1 MRILVIGLGVQGIK
15 RVKVAGSDVS
25 ATVDPQNPSADFKLI
40 DDVPLNAYDA
50 AIVCTPD
57 LEKLIE
63 ERDSLKDKLMRSLAD
78 SENLRKRSIRDR
90 SAAEVYGGTK
100 LARDLLSVYD
110 NITRALDAVSDEQR
124 EANKALIE
132 GIELTRKE
140 LINGFEKHKISR
152 VAPEVGDVFDPLIH
166 QAMFEAPMPDSK
178 AGEIIQ
184 IMAVGF
190 KIGDRLLRPAQVG
203 VSSKSN

>member
-1 MRILVIGLGVQGIK
+1 MSDKQQPKKSKTEELLSLDELIAESEESEESLGTEHE
-15 RVKVAGSDVS
+15 SDEQEG
-25 ATVDPQNPSADFKLI
+25 PN
-40 DDVPLNAYDA
+40 
-50 AIVCTPD
+50 
-57 LEKLIE
+57 LEKIIE
-63 ERDSLKDKLMRSLAD
+63 ERDILQDKLMRTLAD

-90 SAAEVYGGTK
+90 SDAEVYGGTK

-124 EANKALIE
+124 KSNAGLIE

-140 LINGFEKHKISR
+140 LINGFEKHKIKR
-152 VAPEVGDVFDPLIH
+152 IMPEEGDVFDPLLH
-166 QAMFEAPMPDSK
+166 QAMFEAPLPESK

-184 IMAVGF
+184 VMAVGF

-203 VSSKSN
+203 VSSNPG

>member
-1 MRILVIGLGVQGIK
+1 MSEKQNNKSEELLSLDELIAEAEEGDVGN
-15 RVKVAGSDVS
+15 SDDEINEES
-25 ATVDPQNPSADFKLI
+25 
-40 DDVPLNAYDA
+40 
-50 AIVCTPD
+50 TPD

-90 SAAEVYGGTK
+90 SDAEVYGGTK

-124 EANKALIE
+124 KANKALIE

-152 VAPEVGDVFDPLIH
+152 VDPEVGDIFDPLIH

>member
-1 MRILVIGLGVQGIK
+1 MSKKKNKTEDLLSLDELIAEAEEEQTNSDPDASDEDNI
-15 RVKVAGSDVS
+15 SDV
-25 ATVDPQNPSADFKLI
+25 D
-40 DDVPLNAYDA
+40 
-50 AIVCTPD
+50 
-57 LEKLIE
+57 KLIE

-90 SAAEVYGGTK
+90 SDAEVYGGTK

-110 NITRALDAVSDEQR
+110 NITRALDAVTEDQR
-124 EANKALIE
+124 EENNALIE

-152 VAPEVGDVFDPLIH
+152 ITPEIGDAFDPLIH
-166 QAMFEAPMPDSK
+166 QAMFEAPMADTS

-184 IMAVGF
+184 IMLVGF

-203 VSSKSN
+203 VSSKTN

>member
-1 MRILVIGLGVQGIK
+1 MSEKQENKKIK
-15 RVKVAGSDVS
+15 TEELLSLDE
-25 ATVDPQNPSADFKLI
+25 LI
-40 DDVPLNAYDA
+40 AEAEENDDLLESNEALNEDKE
-50 AIVCTPD
+50 PN

-63 ERDSLKDKLMRSLAD
+63 ERDALQDKLMRTLAD

-90 SAAEVYGGTK
+90 SDAEVYGGTK

-110 NITRALDAVSDEQR
+110 NITRALDAVSDEQKK
-124 EANKALIE
+124 ANSALIE

-140 LINGFEKHKISR
+140 IISGFEKHKIIR
-152 VAPEVGDVFDPLIH
+152 IIPQIGDIFDPLLH
-166 QAMFEAPMPDSK
+166 QAMFEASLPDTK

-190 KIGDRLLRPAQVG
+190 KIGERLLRPAQVG
-203 VSSKSN
+203 VSSNPG

>member
-1 MRILVIGLGVQGIK
+1 MSEKQETKKTKPEELLSLDELIAESEENDG
-15 RVKVAGSDVS
+15 
-25 ATVDPQNPSADFKLI
+25 LI
-40 DDVPLNAYDA
+40 DASEELDDEGPN
-50 AIVCTPD
+50 

-63 ERDSLKDKLMRSLAD
+63 ERDALHDKLMRTLAD

-90 SAAEVYGGTK
+90 SDAEVYGGTK

-110 NITRALDAVSDEQR
+110 NITRALETVSDEQKKS
-124 EANKALIE
+124 NSALIE

-140 LINGFEKHKISR
+140 IISGFEKHKIIR
-152 VAPEVGDVFDPLIH
+152 VLPEIGDAFDPLLH
-166 QAMFEAPMPDSK
+166 QAMFEAPMPDTK

-190 KIGDRLLRPAQVG
+190 KIGERLLRPAQVG
-203 VSSKSN
+203 VSSNSN

>member
-1 MRILVIGLGVQGIK
+1 MSEKQETKKTKPEELLSLDELI
-15 RVKVAGSDVS
+15 AESEENDV
-25 ATVDPQNPSADFKLI
+25 LI
-40 DDVPLNAYDA
+40 DASEELDDEGPN
-50 AIVCTPD
+50 

-63 ERDSLKDKLMRSLAD
+63 ERDALQDKLMRTLAD

-90 SAAEVYGGTK
+90 SDAEVYGGTK

-110 NITRALDAVSDEQR
+110 NITRALETVSDEQKKS
-124 EANKALIE
+124 NSALIE

-140 LINGFEKHKISR
+140 IISGFEKHKIIR
-152 VAPEVGDVFDPLIH
+152 VLPEIGDAFDPLLH
-166 QAMFEAPMPDSK
+166 QAMFEAPMPDTK

-190 KIGDRLLRPAQVG
+190 KMGERLLRPAQVG
-203 VSSKSN
+203 VSSNSN

>member
-1 MRILVIGLGVQGIK
+1 MSEKQNNKSEELLSLDELIAEAEEG
-15 RVKVAGSDVS
+15 DVGNEEKNEES
-25 ATVDPQNPSADFKLI
+25 
-40 DDVPLNAYDA
+40 
-50 AIVCTPD
+50 TPD

-90 SAAEVYGGTK
+90 SDAEVYGGTK

-140 LINGFEKHKISR
+140 LIHGFEKHKISR
-152 VAPEVGDVFDPLIH
+152 VAPEVGDIFDPLIH

>member
-1 MRILVIGLGVQGIK
+1 MSEKQNSKSEELLSLDELTAEAEEEDVNNS
-15 RVKVAGSDVS
+15 SDEKNNDS
-25 ATVDPQNPSADFKLI
+25 K
-40 DDVPLNAYDA
+40 
-50 AIVCTPD
+50 PD

-90 SAAEVYGGTK
+90 SDAEVYGGTK

-124 EANKALIE
+124 KANKALIE

-152 VAPEVGDVFDPLIH
+152 IDPEIGDVFDPLIH
-166 QAMFEAPMPDSK
+166 QAMFEAPMPETN
-178 AGEIIQ
+178 AG
-184 IMAVGF
+184 
-190 KIGDRLLRPAQVG
+190 
-203 VSSKSN
+203 

>member
-1 MRILVIGLGVQGIK
+1 MEPKKSKTEELLSLDELIAESEESEESLG
-15 RVKVAGSDVS
+15 AEHESDEQEG
-25 ATVDPQNPSADFKLI
+25 PN
-40 DDVPLNAYDA
+40 
-50 AIVCTPD
+50 
-57 LEKLIE
+57 LEKIIE
-63 ERDSLKDKLMRSLAD
+63 ERDILQDKLMRTLAD

-90 SAAEVYGGTK
+90 SDAEVYGGTK

-124 EANKALIE
+124 KSNAGLIE

-140 LINGFEKHKISR
+140 LINGFEKHKIIR
-152 VAPEVGDVFDPLIH
+152 IMPEEGDVFDPLLH
-166 QAMFEAPMPDSK
+166 QAMFEAPLPESK

-184 IMAVGF
+184 VMAVGF

-203 VSSKSN
+203 VSSNPG

>member
-1 MRILVIGLGVQGIK
+1 MSDKQQPKKSKTEELLSLDELIAESEESEESLGAEHESEEQEG
-15 RVKVAGSDVS
+15 
-25 ATVDPQNPSADFKLI
+25 PN
-40 DDVPLNAYDA
+40 
-50 AIVCTPD
+50 
-57 LEKLIE
+57 LEKIIE
-63 ERDSLKDKLMRSLAD
+63 ERDILQDKLMRTLAD

-90 SAAEVYGGTK
+90 SDAEVYGGTK

-124 EANKALIE
+124 KSNAGLIE

-140 LINGFEKHKISR
+140 LITGFEKHKIIR
-152 VAPEVGDVFDPLIH
+152 IMPEEGDVFDPLIH
-166 QAMFEAPMPDSK
+166 QAMFEAPLPESK

-184 IMAVGF
+184 VMAVGF

-203 VSSKSN
+203 VSSNPG

>member
-1 MRILVIGLGVQGIK
+1 MSEKQNNKSEELLSLDELIAEAEEG
-15 RVKVAGSDVS
+15 DVGNEEKNEES
-25 ATVDPQNPSADFKLI
+25 
-40 DDVPLNAYDA
+40 
-50 AIVCTPD
+50 TPD

-90 SAAEVYGGTK
+90 SDAEVYGGTK

-152 VAPEVGDVFDPLIH
+152 VDPEVGDIFDPLIH

>member
-1 MRILVIGLGVQGIK
+1 MSDKQQPKKSKTEELLSLDELIAESEEGEESLG
-15 RVKVAGSDVS
+15 AEHE
-25 ATVDPQNPSADFKLI
+25 
-40 DDVPLNAYDA
+40 
-50 AIVCTPD
+50 PD
-57 LEKLIE
+57 EQEGPNLEKIIE
-63 ERDSLKDKLMRSLAD
+63 ERDILQDKLMRTLAD

-90 SAAEVYGGTK
+90 SDAEVYGGTK

-124 EANKALIE
+124 KSNAGLIE

-140 LINGFEKHKISR
+140 LINGFEKHKIIR
-152 VAPEVGDVFDPLIH
+152 IMPEEGDVFDPLLH
-166 QAMFEAPMPDSK
+166 QAMFEAPLPESK

-184 IMAVGF
+184 VMAVGF

-203 VSSKSN
+203 VSSNPG

>member
-1 MRILVIGLGVQGIK
+1 MSEKQETKKNKPEELLSLDELI
-15 RVKVAGSDVS
+15 AESEENDE
-25 ATVDPQNPSADFKLI
+25 LI
-40 DDVPLNAYDA
+40 DASEELDDQGPN
-50 AIVCTPD
+50 

-63 ERDSLKDKLMRSLAD
+63 ERDALQDKLMRTLAD

-90 SAAEVYGGTK
+90 SDAEVYGGTK

-110 NITRALDAVSDEQR
+110 NITRALETVSDEQKKS
-124 EANKALIE
+124 NSALIE

-140 LINGFEKHKISR
+140 IISGFEKHKIIR
-152 VAPEVGDVFDPLIH
+152 VLPEIGDAFDPLLH
-166 QAMFEAPMPDSK
+166 QAMFEAPMPDTK

-190 KIGDRLLRPAQVG
+190 KIGERLLRPAQVG
-203 VSSKSN
+203 VSSNSN

>member
-1 MRILVIGLGVQGIK
+1 MSDKQQPKKSKTEELLSLDELIAESEESEESLGAEHESEEQEG
-15 RVKVAGSDVS
+15 
-25 ATVDPQNPSADFKLI
+25 PN
-40 DDVPLNAYDA
+40 
-50 AIVCTPD
+50 
-57 LEKLIE
+57 LEKIIE
-63 ERDSLKDKLMRSLAD
+63 ERDILQDKLMRTLAD

-90 SAAEVYGGTK
+90 SDAEVYGGTK

-124 EANKALIE
+124 SSNAGLIE

-140 LINGFEKHKISR
+140 LINGFEKHKIIR
-152 VAPEVGDVFDPLIH
+152 IMPEEGDVFDPLLH
-166 QAMFEAPMPDSK
+166 QAMFEAPLPESK

-184 IMAVGF
+184 VMAVGF

-203 VSSKSN
+203 VSSNPG

>member
-1 MRILVIGLGVQGIK
+1 MSKKKNKTEDLLSLDELIAEAEEEQTNSDSDASDDDNI
-15 RVKVAGSDVS
+15 SDV
-25 ATVDPQNPSADFKLI
+25 D
-40 DDVPLNAYDA
+40 
-50 AIVCTPD
+50 
-57 LEKLIE
+57 KLIE

-90 SAAEVYGGTK
+90 SDAEVYGGTK

-110 NITRALDAVSDEQR
+110 NITRALDAVTEDQR
-124 EANKALIE
+124 EENNALIE

-152 VAPEVGDVFDPLIH
+152 ITPEIGDVFDPLIH
-166 QAMFEAPMPDSK
+166 QAMFEAPMADTS

-184 IMAVGF
+184 IMLVGF

-203 VSSKSN
+203 VSSKTN

>member
-1 MRILVIGLGVQGIK
+1 MGDKQQPKKSKTEELLSLDELIAESEESEESLG
-15 RVKVAGSDVS
+15 AE
-25 ATVDPQNPSADFKLI
+25 
-40 DDVPLNAYDA
+40 YE
-50 AIVCTPD
+50 PD
-57 LEKLIE
+57 EQEGPNLEKIIE
-63 ERDSLKDKLMRSLAD
+63 ERDILQDKLMRTLAD

-90 SAAEVYGGTK
+90 SDAEVYGGTK

-124 EANKALIE
+124 KSNAGLIE

-140 LINGFEKHKISR
+140 LINGFEKHKIQR
-152 VAPEVGDVFDPLIH
+152 IMPEEGDVFDPLLH
-166 QAMFEAPMPDSK
+166 QAMFEAPLPESK

-184 IMAVGF
+184 VMAVGF

-203 VSSKSN
+203 VSSNPG

>member
-1 MRILVIGLGVQGIK
+1 MSEKQNSKSEELLSLDELIAEAEEEG
-15 RVKVAGSDVS
+15 ANDSSDEKNNDS
-25 ATVDPQNPSADFKLI
+25 
-40 DDVPLNAYDA
+40 
-50 AIVCTPD
+50 TPD

-90 SAAEVYGGTK
+90 SDAEVYGGTK

-124 EANKALIE
+124 KANKALIE

-152 VAPEVGDVFDPLIH
+152 IDPEIGDVFDPLIH
-166 QAMFEAPMPDSK
+166 QAMFEAPIPETN

>member
-1 MRILVIGLGVQGIK
+1 MSKKQNNKSEELLSLDELIAEAEEG
-15 RVKVAGSDVS
+15 DVS
-25 ATVDPQNPSADFKLI
+25 NSGDENNEESIPE
-40 DDVPLNAYDA
+40 
-50 AIVCTPD
+50 

-90 SAAEVYGGTK
+90 SDAEVYGGTK

-124 EANKALIE
+124 KANKALIE

-166 QAMFEAPMPDSK
+166 QAMFEAPMPDSN

-184 IMAVGF
+184 VMAVGF

>member
-1 MRILVIGLGVQGIK
+1 MSEKQENKKIK
-15 RVKVAGSDVS
+15 TEELLSLDE
-25 ATVDPQNPSADFKLI
+25 LI
-40 DDVPLNAYDA
+40 AEAEENDDLLESNEALNEDKE
-50 AIVCTPD
+50 PN

-63 ERDSLKDKLMRSLAD
+63 ERDALQDKLMRTLAD

-90 SAAEVYGGTK
+90 SDAEVYGGTK

-110 NITRALDAVSDEQR
+110 NITRGLDAVSDEQKK
-124 EANKALIE
+124 ANSALIE

-140 LINGFEKHKISR
+140 IISGFEKHKIIR
-152 VAPEVGDVFDPLIH
+152 IIPQIGDIFDPLLH
-166 QAMFEAPMPDSK
+166 QAMFEASLPDTK

-190 KIGDRLLRPAQVG
+190 KIGERLLRPAQVG
-203 VSSKSN
+203 VSSNPG

>member
-1 MRILVIGLGVQGIK
+1 MSEKQETKKTKPEELLSLDELI
-15 RVKVAGSDVS
+15 AESEENDV
-25 ATVDPQNPSADFKLI
+25 LI
-40 DDVPLNAYDA
+40 DDSEELDDEGPN
-50 AIVCTPD
+50 

-63 ERDSLKDKLMRSLAD
+63 ERDALQDKLMRTLAD

-90 SAAEVYGGTK
+90 SDAEVYGGTK

-110 NITRALDAVSDEQR
+110 NITRALETVSDEQKKS
-124 EANKALIE
+124 NSALIE

-140 LINGFEKHKISR
+140 IISGFEKHKIIR
-152 VAPEVGDVFDPLIH
+152 VLPEIGDAFDPLLH
-166 QAMFEAPMPDSK
+166 QAMFEAPMPDTK

-190 KIGDRLLRPAQVG
+190 KIGERLLRPVQVG
-203 VSSKSN
+203 VSSNSN

>member
-1 MRILVIGLGVQGIK
+1 MSKKKNKTEDLLSLDELIAEAEEEQTN
-15 RVKVAGSDVS
+15 SD
-25 ATVDPQNPSADFKLI
+25 P
-40 DDVPLNAYDA
+40 DA
-50 AIVCTPD
+50 SDEDNISD
-57 LEKLIE
+57 LDKLIE

-90 SAAEVYGGTK
+90 SDAEVYGGTK

-110 NITRALDAVSDEQR
+110 NITRALDAVTEDQR
-124 EANKALIE
+124 EENNALIE

-152 VAPEVGDVFDPLIH
+152 IIPEIGDAFDPLIH
-166 QAMFEAPMPDSK
+166 QAMFEAPMADTS

-184 IMAVGF
+184 IMLVGF

-203 VSSKSN
+203 VSSKTN